1 MISSCT
7 VKLKKKKKTYQNHF
21 PTRLRK
27 AIKFNLKFKNHLKKK
42 NVFFSPP
49 MMCADPKSDIFTV
62 FFGFRLCLD
71 DVGLVMWEIDW
82 NSCCMIGFDSDS
94 EKMPSVVQI
103 LRVAK
108 LQHNVEVELV
118 LINGEDLDNLV
129 VRIEELEDFRLR

>member
-1 MISSCT
+1 
-7 VKLKKKKKTYQNHF
+7 
-21 PTRLRK
+21 
-27 AIKFNLKFKNHLKKK
+27 
-42 NVFFSPP
+42 
-49 MMCADPKSDIFTV
+49 
-62 FFGFRLCLD
+62 
-71 DVGLVMWEIDW
+71 
-82 NSCCMIGFDSDS
+82 MIGFDSDS